1 MKLNDLSEEQKNM
14 LTETGAFREG
24 HFKLTSG
31 LHSAGYLQC
40 ALILQ
45 YPNHAEKIARDLAER
60 YSKKPDIVLTPAIG
74 GIVFGQELARAL
86 GCRAIFAERKN
97 GELKLRRGFYI
108 EEDEKILLAE
118 DVITTGG
125 SVLELRSIVKNAG
138 ARVTGFCVICDRS
151 GGKFVPEEGLES
163 WISLQIDAWEAGDC
177 PLCKKEIPLQKP
189 GSRWK

>member
-118 DVITTGG
+118 DVIP
-125 SVLELRSIVKNAG
+125 R
-138 ARVTGFCVICDRS
+138 
-151 GGKFVPEEGLES
+151 
-163 WISLQIDAWEAGDC
+163 EA
-177 PLCKKEIPLQKP
+177 PF
-189 GSRWK
+189 SS